1 MSFKIK
7 RIVLIC
13 VILGGALSALF
24 GLSRMKAPPETRQT
38 QELDL
43 LVEAMPLEKSDVNF
57 SVTSQGVVR
66 PLTETIVSAE
76 VAGAIVSVSPK
87 FVAGGVF
94 DEDEVLLR
102 IDPTNYEVALE
113 QAEALVRQRQ
123 IEFDGAEK
131 LKSQGYRAETEYASA
146 AAALASARAELVR
159 ARRNLERSYIR
170 LPYAGMVRSKEVD
183 IGQYVN
189 VGSRLGV
196 TFATGTAEV
205 RLPLTDADLAFVDLP
220 TPGQLAVNG
229 EPGGPLVTLSA
240 EYRGRTETWPAR
252 IARTEGVVDDRNRV
266 TYTVAR
272 VDDPYGLESGNDLLP
287 LPMGTFV
294 AARIDGRTVEDV
306 IRVPRQ
312 ALRGNSELMFID
324 AESRLRI
331 RKVDLLRSDRNY
343 AYLAGG
349 AEPGERI
356 SLTAIES
363 PVNGMRVRVDGEE
376 SDEDDGQQV
385 ASGSAAQ

>member
-1 MSFKIK
+1 MTFKIK

-13 VILGGALSALF
+13 VILAGALAALF
-24 GLSRMKAPPETRQT
+24 GLSRLKPPPETRET
-38 QELDL
+38 SELDL
-43 LVEAMPLEKSDVNF
+43 LVEVMPLEETAVNF

-76 VAGAIVSVSPK
+76 VAGAIVDVSPK

-94 DEDEVLLR
+94 AADEVLMR

-113 QAEALVRQRQ
+113 QAAALVRQRQ

-131 LKSQGYRAETEYASA
+131 LKSQGYRAESEYASA

-159 ARRNLERSYIR
+159 AQRNLERTYVR
-170 LPYAGMVRSKEVD
+170 LPYAGMIRSKEAD
-183 IGQYVN
+183 LGQYVT

-196 TFATGTAEV
+196 IFATGTAEV
-205 RLPLTDADLAFVDLP
+205 RLPLTDTDLAFVDLP
-220 TPGQLAVNG
+220 TPGELGAG
-229 EPGGPLVTLSA
+229 AAPGGPRVTLSA
-240 EYRGRTETWPAR
+240 EYRGRTESWPAR

-266 TYTVAR
+266 TYAVAR
-272 VDDPYGLESGNDLLP
+272 VDDPYGLESGNDSAP

-294 AARIDGRTVEDV
+294 AARIDGRTVEGV

-324 AESRLRI
+324 EESRLRI
-331 RKVDLLRSDRNY
+331 RTVDVLRTDRNH
-343 AYLAGG
+343 AYISGG
-349 AEPGERI
+349 ATPGERI

-363 PVNGMRVRVDGEE
+363 PVNGMRVRVV
-376 SDEDDGQQV
+376 DDDDDPQV
-385 ASGSAAQ
+385 AAGSSAQ